1 MDAGIRLHGQRLII
15 VAERQQPAGDG
26 GAEAAA
32 HLDTERGAGI
42 HRAVH
47 ALVLRQPSVLR
58 AGGDNG
64 VHVALPRA
72 LTQCS
77 NGREEQHH
85 LDIAGTRIA
94 GYGNE
99 RTGYGSK
106 GIAAD
111 VQFVHAVHLGNK
123 GRGKDQ
129 CDNQRKASLRRD
141 AGM

>member
-1 MDAGIRLHGQRLII
+1 M
-15 VAERQQPAGDG
+15 
-26 GAEAAA
+26 
-32 HLDTERGAGI
+32 
-42 HRAVH
+42 
-47 ALVLRQPSVLR
+47 LRQPSVLR

-106 GIAAD
+106 GIAAN